1 MVYIDNIYWGM
12 LIFPLIAAA
21 ITLPYA
27 LHQYHKYGSVS
38 KYRTIIIYSF
48 ILYMLIALF
57 MVVLPLPEWES
68 TIGNRWQDHLNLIPF
83 RQVWLYWHHRP
94 INPETIM
101 EYARSMSL
109 WQLLFNIL
117 LTMPFGV
124 YLHYYFK
131 QDLKRTILFS
141 FLLSLFYETSQ
152 LTALFGL
159 YPGPYRQAD
168 VEDLICNTLGGA
180 VGYQI
185 AYVFMEILPSRD
197 QIDRMAQ
204 NDGRRVSGLRRMW
217 ADVFDLMCSSML
229 YSVICGGIAF
239 LTPDM
244 EETFANGAIYD
255 WTFYC
260 LFSLVQVLM
269 TGGVTLGHA
278 ICRMTLVSDAEARES
293 KRLTSSNQIVNGRA
307 SAGQLIKRY
316 LYLWLFT
323 DLPLIIVNLIADAKF
338 EFINSFMIL
347 GLLLLSRAYFIAY
360 FIFEVFR
367 KEAVPMPHDRLSGTT
382 YRSLHQ

>member
-1 MVYIDNIYWGM
+1 
-12 LIFPLIAAA
+12 
-21 ITLPYA
+21 
-27 LHQYHKYGSVS
+27 
-38 KYRTIIIYSF
+38 
-48 ILYMLIALF
+48 
-57 MVVLPLPEWES
+57 
-68 TIGNRWQDHLNLIPF
+68 
-83 RQVWLYWHHRP
+83 
-94 INPETIM
+94 
-101 EYARSMSL
+101 
-109 WQLLFNIL
+109 
-117 LTMPFGV
+117 
-124 YLHYYFK
+124 
-131 QDLKRTILFS
+131 
-141 FLLSLFYETSQ
+141 
-152 LTALFGL
+152 
-159 YPGPYRQAD
+159 
-168 VEDLICNTLGGA
+168 
-180 VGYQI
+180 
-185 AYVFMEILPSRD
+185 
-197 QIDRMAQ
+197 
-204 NDGRRVSGLRRMW
+204 MW
-217 ADVFDLMCSSML
+217 ADVFDLMCSSVL

-278 ICRMTLVSDAEARES
+278 ICRMTLVSDAEARKS
-293 KRLTSSNQIVNGRA
+293 KRLTSSKQIVNGRA

-382 YRSLHQ
+382 YRSLNR